1 MSEKEGDFNS
11 IYIYSIWF
19 NLIDKNEF
27 RAPPLEALVSNGSV
41 AGMSG
46 WEPARGLSAP
56 ASGIFYILFLL
67 FVL

>member
-1 MSEKEGDFNS
+1 MD
-11 IYIYSIWF
+11 
-19 NLIDKNEF
+19 IDKNEF
-27 RAPPLEALVSNGSV
+27 RAPPLEALVSDGSV

-46 WEPARGLSAP
+46 WKPARGLNSP